1 MILPD
6 INLLLYA
13 YNALDKQH
21 TEARNWFEAVVNGK
35 ERLGLCWP
43 VITGFLRVSTNAR
56 AFLQPFD
63 IAESVQ
69 IVARWMKH
77 PNIIVVEPTN
87 RHWQLLSEILVA
99 GQVRSAMTTDAD
111 IATYA
116 IEHGAVLHTQDRDFN
131 RFPGLRVE
139 NPLGN

>member
-1 MILPD
+1 MILAD
-6 INLLLYA
+6 TNLLLYA

-21 TEARNWFEAVVNGK
+21 TQARNWFEALVNGK

-43 VITGFLRVSTNAR
+43 VITGFIRVSTNAR

-69 IVARWMKH
+69 IVTRWMRH

-87 RHWQLLSEILVA
+87 RHWQLLSETLVQ
-99 GQVRSAMTTDAD
+99 GQVRSAMTTDAE

-116 IEHGAVLHTQDRDFN
+116 IEHGAVLHTADRDFS
-131 RFPGLRVE
+131 RFPKLKTL
-139 NPLGN
+139 NPLGS